1 MNKISQS
8 IGIILLV
15 IAIPVLCVAHLIT
28 PTFGRQIPFNEWAW
42 KHYPV
47 QKIRYYM
54 SDSVLEWLNM
64 EQPSQ
69 EEIMA
74 KLGTD
79 TDPFTP
85 TRTSLTYLLM
95 SPNLIGLA
103 IYTLDID
110 FNEDGTFKSAG
121 VVFSD

>member
-1 MNKISQS
+1 MDNISKR

-15 IAIPVLCVAHLIT
+15 IAIPALCVVHMIT

-54 SDSVLEWLNM
+54 SDSVLEWLNT

-69 EEIMA
+69 EGIMD
-74 KLGTD
+74 KLGSE

-85 TRTSLTYLLM
+85 TRRSVTYLLM

-103 IYTLDID
+103 MYTLEID
-110 FNEDGTFKSAG
+110 FNEDGTFKSAE
-121 VVFSD
+121 VVYSD

>member
-1 MNKISQS
+1 MNKISKR
-8 IGIILLV
+8 IGLIFLII
-15 IAIPVLCVAHLIT
+15 AVLCVAHLIT

-42 KHYPV
+42 RHYPD

-54 SDSVLEWLNM
+54 SDSVLEWLNT

-69 EEIMA
+69 EGIMD
-74 KLGTD
+74 KLGSE

-85 TRTSLTYLLM
+85 TRRSVTYLLM

-103 IYTLDID
+103 MYTLEID
-110 FNEDGTFKSAG
+110 FNEDGTFKSAE
-121 VVFSD
+121 VVYSD

>member
-1 MNKISQS
+1 MKTATKR
-8 IGIILLV
+8 IGLIFLII
-15 IAIPVLCVAHLIT
+15 AALCVVHMIT
-28 PTFGRQIPFNEWAW
+28 PTFRLQIPFNEWVW

-54 SDSVLEWLNM
+54 SDSVLEWLNT

-103 IYTLDID
+103 MYTLEID
-110 FNEDGTFKSAG
+110 FNEDGTFKSAE
-121 VVFSD
+121 VVYSD

>member
-47 QKIRYYM
+47 QKIRWEPI
-54 SDSVLEWLNM
+54 L
-64 EQPSQ
+64 
-69 EEIMA
+69 I
-74 KLGTD
+74 
-79 TDPFTP
+79 
-85 TRTSLTYLLM
+85 LLRRQGR
-95 SPNLIGLA
+95 P
-103 IYTLDID
+103 
-110 FNEDGTFKSAG
+110 
-121 VVFSD
+121 